1 MPYVGGWGTGPWGIG
16 PWGTTGAVI
25 SYVGFTGVAN
35 LANTSAGTAI
45 SVVAN
50 AYIDFGDDVGDH
62 GVVDLYAPYP
72 SPSVNYFIAM
82 ESTGYVLQESGDKI
96 YLET

>member
-1 MPYVGGWGTGPWGIG
+1 MPYVGGWGTGPWGVG
-16 PWGTTGAVI
+16 PWGTTGTVI

-35 LANTSAGTAI
+35 LANTSTGTAI

-50 AYIDFGDDVGDH
+50 AYSDFGDDVGDH
-62 GVVDLYAPYP
+62 GVVDLYTTYVPLP
-72 SPSVNYFIAM
+72 TDSFISM
-82 ESTGYVLQESGDKI
+82 ESTGYVLQESDSKI